1 MRAGHT
7 PGNDGTREA
16 PSDAAESQATD
27 FKRQQ
32 PREREPMSNTSGV
45 AADDALLTTLNGI
58 PPVDFPANVRAAM
71 TAGRRMTSIL
81 ADVVSLR
88 RGPGQLVPAEFFY
101 YRLWEPRLTREAK
114 QQFVGKQAQH
124 PMHIACNNTGWYAA
138 AADKLLFQTLMT
150 GAGFPGPEL
159 LAVTAPGRRV
169 PGGRVLRDQAEID
182 GFLRDPANYPL
193 FAKPIDG
200 KYSISVVSA
209 DAFDVAANSVMLQG
223 GDLVT
228 AEDLAVTLASRE
240 AGYIVQRRMKAHPRL
255 AALFGPPL
263 WSVRVL
269 VLLTA
274 TGPIIHRA
282 VAKIATGRNPA
293 DNFWR
298 RGNMIGAIDLTTGQI
313 TRVVRGTGANMT
325 VNPVHP
331 DTGRAIIGTVIP
343 EWDRLAALAKEAS
356 RLLPAIRTQSW
367 DIAVTDEGPIPLEVN
382 FGGDL
387 NLAQLASGAGVL
399 DEAYRSHLTS
409 CGYKGLASPG
419 RQRR

>member
-1 MRAGHT
+1 MRPGHA

-16 PSDAAESQATD
+16 PSHAAESKATV

-32 PREREPMSNTSGV
+32 LREREPMSNTSGI

>member
-1 MRAGHT
+1 MSTT
-7 PGNDGTREA
+7 PGM
-16 PSDAAESQATD
+16 ATD
-27 FKRQQ
+27 
-32 PREREPMSNTSGV
+32 
-45 AADDALLTTLNGI
+45 DARLVTALTGI
-58 PPVDFPANVRAAM
+58 PEVDFPANLHAAM
-71 TAGRRMTSIL
+71 AAGRRMTSIL

-88 RGPGQLVPAEFFY
+88 RGPGRLAPAEFFY
-101 YRLWEPRLTREAK
+101 FRLWEPSLTREAK
-114 QQFVGKQAQH
+114 RQFVGKQAQH
-124 PMHIACNNTGWYAA
+124 PMHIACNNTGWYAT
-138 AADKLLFQTLMT
+138 AADKLLFQTLMA

-159 LAVTAPGRRV
+159 LAVTAAGRRV
-169 PGGRVLRDQAEID
+169 PGGRVLRDPAEIA

-209 DAFDVAANSVMLQG
+209 DGFDVAANGVVLQG
-223 GDLVT
+223 GDLVNV
-228 AEDLAVTLASRE
+228 EELATTLASRE
-240 AGYIVQRRMKAHPRL
+240 AGYILQRRMKAHPRL
-255 AALFGPPL
+255 ATLFGPRL
-263 WSVRVL
+263 WSVRLL

-298 RGNMIGAIDLTTGQI
+298 RGNMIGAIDLRTGQI
-313 TRVVRGTGANMT
+313 VRVVRGTGADLA

-331 DTGRAIIGTVIP
+331 DTGRAIIGTAIP
-343 EWDRLAALAKEAS
+343 EWDSLAALVEDTS

-399 DEAYRSHLTS
+399 DEAYKSHLTS
-409 CGYKGLASPG
+409 CGYRGLGSRG
-419 RQRR
+419 R

>member
-1 MRAGHT
+1 MSTT
-7 PGNDGTREA
+7 PGM
-16 PSDAAESQATD
+16 ATD
-27 FKRQQ
+27 
-32 PREREPMSNTSGV
+32 
-45 AADDALLTTLNGI
+45 DARLVTALTGI
-58 PPVDFPANVRAAM
+58 PEVDFPANLHAAM
-71 TAGRRMTSIL
+71 AAGRRMTSIL

-88 RGPGQLVPAEFFY
+88 RGPGRLAPAEFFY
-101 YRLWEPRLTREAK
+101 FRLWEPTLTREAK
-114 QQFVGKQAQH
+114 RQFVGKQAQH
-124 PMHIACNNTGWYAA
+124 PMHIACNNTGWYAT
-138 AADKLLFQTLMT
+138 AADKLLFQTLMA

-169 PGGRVLRDQAEID
+169 PGGRVLRDPAEIA

-209 DAFDVAANSVMLQG
+209 DGFDVAANGVVLQG
-223 GDLVT
+223 GDLVNV
-228 AEDLAVTLASRE
+228 EELATTLASRE
-240 AGYIVQRRMKAHPRL
+240 AGYILQRRMKAHPRL
-255 AALFGPPL
+255 ATLFGPRL
-263 WSVRVL
+263 WSVRLL

-298 RGNMIGAIDLTTGQI
+298 RGNMIGAIDLRTGQI
-313 TRVVRGTGANMT
+313 ARVVRGTGADLA
-325 VNPVHP
+325 VNPLHP
-331 DTGRAIIGTVIP
+331 DTGRAIIGTAIP
-343 EWDRLAALAKEAS
+343 EWDDLATLAKEAS

-399 DEAYRSHLTS
+399 DEAYKSHLTS
-409 CGYKGLASPG
+409 CGYKGLGSRG
-419 RQRR
+419 R

>member
-1 MRAGHT
+1 MSTT
-7 PGNDGTREA
+7 PGM
-16 PSDAAESQATD
+16 ATD
-27 FKRQQ
+27 
-32 PREREPMSNTSGV
+32 
-45 AADDALLTTLNGI
+45 DARLVTALTGL
-58 PPVDFPANVRAAM
+58 PQVDFPANLHAAM
-71 TAGRRMTSIL
+71 AAGRRMTSIL

-88 RGPGQLVPAEFFY
+88 RGPGRLAPAEFFY
-101 YRLWEPRLTREAK
+101 FRLWEPSLTREAK
-114 QQFVGKQAQH
+114 RQFVGKQAQH
-124 PMHIACNNTGWYAA
+124 PMHIACNNTGWYAT
-138 AADKLLFQTLMT
+138 AADKLLFQTLMA

-169 PGGRVLRDQAEID
+169 PGGRVLRDPAEIA

-209 DAFDVAANSVMLQG
+209 DGFDVAANGVVLQG
-223 GDLVT
+223 GDLVNV
-228 AEDLAVTLASRE
+228 EELATTLASRE
-240 AGYIVQRRMKAHPRL
+240 AGYILQRRMKAHPRL
-255 AALFGPPL
+255 ATLFGPRL
-263 WSVRVL
+263 WSVRLL

-298 RGNMIGAIDLTTGQI
+298 RGNMIGAIDLRTGQI
-313 TRVVRGTGANMT
+313 ARVVRGTGADLA

-331 DTGRAIIGTVIP
+331 DTGRAIIGTAIP
-343 EWDRLAALAKEAS
+343 EWDSLAALVEDTS

-399 DEAYRSHLTS
+399 DEAYKSHLTS
-409 CGYKGLASPG
+409 CGYRGLGSRG
-419 RQRR
+419 R

>member
-16 PSDAAESQATD
+16 PSHAAESQATD

-58 PPVDFPANVRAAM
+58 PPIDFPANVRAAM

-101 YRLWEPRLTREAK
+101 YRLWEPRLTQEAK
-114 QQFVGKQAQH
+114 RQFVGKQAQH

-159 LAVTAPGRRV
+159 LAVTAPGRLV
-169 PGGRVLRDQAEID
+169 PGGRVLRDQAEIA

-209 DAFDVAANSVMLQG
+209 DAFDAGANGVMLQG
-223 GDLVT
+223 GNLVT
-228 AEDLAVTLASRE
+228 AEDLAVTLAGRE
-240 AGYIVQRRMKAHPRL
+240 AGYIIQRRMKAHPRL
-255 AALFGPPL
+255 TALFGPPL

-269 VLLTA
+269 VLLTT

-282 VAKIATGRNPA
+282 VAKIATGLNPA

-298 RGNMIGAIDLTTGQI
+298 RGNMIGAIDLATGQI
-313 TRVVRGTGANMT
+313 TRVVRGTGVDMAL
-325 VNPVHP
+325 NPLHP

-343 EWDRLAALAKEAS
+343 DWDSLAALVKDTS

-399 DEAYRSHLTS
+399 DGAYRSHLTS

>member
-1 MRAGHT
+1 MRPGHA

-16 PSDAAESQATD
+16 PSHAAESKATV

-32 PREREPMSNTSGV
+32 LREREPMSNTSGI

-88 RGPGQLVPAEFFY
+88 RGPGLLVPAEFFY
-101 YRLWEPRLTREAK
+101 YRLWEPRLTQEAK
-114 QQFVGKQAQH
+114 RQFVGKQAQH

>member
-1 MRAGHT
+1 MSTT
-7 PGNDGTREA
+7 PGM
-16 PSDAAESQATD
+16 ATD
-27 FKRQQ
+27 
-32 PREREPMSNTSGV
+32 
-45 AADDALLTTLNGI
+45 DARLVTALTGI
-58 PPVDFPANVRAAM
+58 PEVDFPANLHAAM
-71 TAGRRMTSIL
+71 AAGRRMTSIL

-88 RGPGQLVPAEFFY
+88 RGPGRLAPAEFFY
-101 YRLWEPRLTREAK
+101 FRLWEPSLTREAK
-114 QQFVGKQAQH
+114 RQFVGKQAQH
-124 PMHIACNNTGWYAA
+124 PMHIACNNTGWYAT
-138 AADKLLFQTLMT
+138 AADKLLFQTLMA

-169 PGGRVLRDQAEID
+169 PGGRVLRDPAEIA

-209 DAFDVAANSVMLQG
+209 DGFDVAANGVVLQG
-223 GDLVT
+223 GDLVNV
-228 AEDLAVTLASRE
+228 EELATTLASRE
-240 AGYIVQRRMKAHPRL
+240 AGYILQRRMKAHPRL
-255 AALFGPPL
+255 ATLFGPRL
-263 WSVRVL
+263 WSVRLL

-298 RGNMIGAIDLTTGQI
+298 RGNMIGAIDLRTGQI
-313 TRVVRGTGANMT
+313 ARVVRGTGADLA

-331 DTGRAIIGTVIP
+331 DTGRAIIGTAIP
-343 EWDRLAALAKEAS
+343 EWDSLAALVEDTS

-399 DEAYRSHLTS
+399 DEAYKSHLTS
-409 CGYKGLASPG
+409 CGYKGLGSRG
-419 RQRR
+419 R

>member
-1 MRAGHT
+1 MSAT
-7 PGNDGTREA
+7 PGMVTDEA
-16 PSDAAESQATD
+16 RLVT
-27 FKRQQ
+27 
-32 PREREPMSNTSGV
+32 
-45 AADDALLTTLNGI
+45 ALTGI
-58 PPVDFPANVRAAM
+58 PEVDFPASLHAAM
-71 TAGRRMTSIL
+71 AAGRRMTSIL

-88 RGPGQLVPAEFFY
+88 RGAGRLAPAEFFY
-101 YRLWEPRLTREAK
+101 YRLWEPGLTREARR
-114 QQFVGKQAQH
+114 QFVGKQAQH
-124 PMHIACNNTGWYAA
+124 PMHIACNNTGWYAT

-150 GAGFPGPEL
+150 GAGFPRPEL
-159 LAVTAPGRRV
+159 LAVTAPGRQV
-169 PGGRVLRDQAEID
+169 PGGRVLRDQAEIA
-182 GFLRDPANYPL
+182 GFLRDPSNYPL

-209 DAFDVAANSVMLQG
+209 DGFDVAANGVVLQG

-228 AEDLAVTLASRE
+228 ALDLAVTLASRE
-240 AGYIVQRRMKAHPRL
+240 AGYLLQRRMKAHPRL
-255 AALFGPPL
+255 ATLFGPPL

-325 VNPVHP
+325 VNPLHP

-409 CGYKGLASPG
+409 CGYKGLGSPG

>member
-1 MRAGHT
+1 LVT
-7 PGNDGTREA
+7 TFDGLPE
-16 PSDAAESQATD
+16 
-27 FKRQQ
+27 
-32 PREREPMSNTSGV
+32 
-45 AADDALLTTLNGI
+45 
-58 PPVDFPANVRAAM
+58 VDFPANLHAAM
-71 TAGRRMTSIL
+71 AAGRRMTSIL

-88 RGPGQLVPAEFFY
+88 RGPGRLAPAEFFY
-101 YRLWEPRLTREAK
+101 FRLWEPTLTREAK
-114 QQFVGKQAQH
+114 RQFVGKQAQH

-150 GAGFPGPEL
+150 GAGFPRPEL

-169 PGGRVLRDQAEID
+169 PGGRVLRDPAEIA
-182 GFLRDPANYPL
+182 GFLRHPANYPL

-209 DAFDVAANSVMLQG
+209 DAFDVAANRVVLQG

-228 AEDLAVTLASRE
+228 VEELATTLASRE
-240 AGYIVQRRMKAHPRL
+240 AGYLLQRRMKAHPRL
-255 AALFGPPL
+255 ATLFGPPL

-313 TRVVRGTGANMT
+313 NASC
-325 VNPVHP
+325 
-331 DTGRAIIGTVIP
+331 
-343 EWDRLAALAKEAS
+343 AARE
-356 RLLPAIRTQSW
+356 RT
-367 DIAVTDEGPIPLEVN
+367 
-382 FGGDL
+382 
-387 NLAQLASGAGVL
+387 
-399 DEAYRSHLTS
+399 
-409 CGYKGLASPG
+409 
-419 RQRR
+419 

>member
-1 MRAGHT
+1 
-7 PGNDGTREA
+7 
-16 PSDAAESQATD
+16 
-27 FKRQQ
+27 
-32 PREREPMSNTSGV
+32 
-45 AADDALLTTLNGI
+45 
-58 PPVDFPANVRAAM
+58 
-71 TAGRRMTSIL
+71 
-81 ADVVSLR
+81 
-88 RGPGQLVPAEFFY
+88 
-101 YRLWEPRLTREAK
+101 
-114 QQFVGKQAQH
+114 
-124 PMHIACNNTGWYAA
+124 
-138 AADKLLFQTLMT
+138 
-150 GAGFPGPEL
+150 
-159 LAVTAPGRRV
+159 
-169 PGGRVLRDQAEID
+169 VLRDPAEIA

-209 DAFDVAANSVMLQG
+209 DGFDVAANGVVLQG

-228 AEDLAVTLASRE
+228 VEELATTLASRE
-240 AGYIVQRRMKAHPRL
+240 AGYLLQRRMKAHPRL
-255 AALFGPPL
+255 ATLFGPPL

-325 VNPVHP
+325 VNPLHP

-409 CGYKGLASPG
+409 CGYKGLGSPG

>member
-1 MRAGHT
+1 MRPSHA

-16 PSDAAESQATD
+16 PSHAAESQATV
-27 FKRQQ
+27 FKREQL
-32 PREREPMSNTSGV
+32 REREPMSNTSGI

-58 PPVDFPANVRAAM
+58 PPVDFPANVPAAM

-101 YRLWEPRLTREAK
+101 YRLWDPRLTREAK
-114 QQFVGKQAQH
+114 RQFVGKQAQH

-182 GFLRDPANYPL
+182 DFLRDPANYPL

-209 DAFDVAANSVMLQG
+209 DAFGVAANSVMLQG

-240 AGYIVQRRMKAHPRL
+240 AGYIVQRRMKAHQRL
-255 AALFGPPL
+255 ATLFGPPL

-274 TGPIIHRA
+274 TGPIIDRA

-356 RLLPAIRTQSW
+356 RLLPAIRTQFW

-399 DEAYRSHLTS
+399 DETYRSHLTS
-409 CGYKGLASPG
+409 SGYKGLASPG
-419 RQRR
+419 RQHW

>member
-1 MRAGHT
+1 MRPGHA

-16 PSDAAESQATD
+16 PSHAAESKATV

-32 PREREPMSNTSGV
+32 LREREPMSNTSGV

>member
-1 MRAGHT
+1 MRPGHA

-16 PSDAAESQATD
+16 PSHAAESKATV

>member
-1 MRAGHT
+1 MRAGHA

-16 PSDAAESQATD
+16 PSHAAESQATV

-32 PREREPMSNTSGV
+32 LREREPMSNTSGM
-45 AADDALLTTLNGI
+45 AADDALFTTLSGI

-114 QQFVGKQAQH
+114 RQFVGKQAQH

-209 DAFDVAANSVMLQG
+209 DAFNVAANSVMLQG

-255 AALFGPPL
+255 TTLFGPPL

-298 RGNMIGAIDLTTGQI
+298 RGNMIGAIDLATGQI
-313 TRVVRGTGANMT
+313 TRVVRGTGADMAL
-325 VNPVHP
+325 NPLHP

-343 EWDRLAALAKEAS
+343 EWDSLAALAKEAS

-409 CGYKGLASPG
+409 CGYKGLGSPG

>member
-1 MRAGHT
+1 MTMRTIGHLT
-7 PGNDGTREA
+7 
-16 PSDAAESQATD
+16 
-27 FKRQQ
+27 
-32 PREREPMSNTSGV
+32 
-45 AADDALLTTLNGI
+45 ADDTRLLTALDGL
-58 PPVDFPANVRAAM
+58 PRVDFPANLHAAM
-71 TAGRRMTSIL
+71 AAGRRMTSIL

-88 RGPGQLVPAEFFY
+88 RGPGRLAPAEFFY
-101 YRLWEPRLTREAK
+101 FRLWEPNLTREAK
-114 QQFVGKQAQH
+114 RQFVGKQAQH

-159 LAVTAPGRRV
+159 LAVTALGRRV
-169 PGGRVLRDQAEID
+169 PGGRVLRDQAEIT

-209 DAFDVAANSVMLQG
+209 DGFDVAANGVVLQG
-223 GDLVT
+223 GDLVNV
-228 AEDLAVTLASRE
+228 EELATTLASRE
-240 AGYIVQRRMKAHPRL
+240 AGYILQRRMKAHPRL
-255 AALFGPPL
+255 ATLFGPRL

-298 RGNMIGAIDLTTGQI
+298 RGNMIGAIDLRTGQI
-313 TRVVRGTGANMT
+313 ARVVRGTGADLA

-331 DTGRAIIGTVIP
+331 DTGRAIIGTAIP
-343 EWDRLAALAKEAS
+343 EWDSLAALVEDTS

-399 DEAYRSHLTS
+399 DEAYKSHLTS
-409 CGYKGLASPG
+409 CGYKGLGSRG
-419 RQRR
+419 R